1 MKYTRLIIL
10 IGVVVLIFAGAA
22 IAYTQLS
29 ANNSSDSPETTA
41 IVIASTKDS
50 SAASSEDSSA
60 SVASAEETS
69 SVKDTTSAGDASS
82 ATSESV
88 KEGVAVGN
96 LAYDFT
102 LTNYAGDNVTLSDL
116 RGKIVILNFWASWCG
131 PCQSEMP
138 GFQVMQDKITEQG
151 DKADTVFLT
160 VNLADG
166 YQETRETAQAFLDEN
181 GYTFPVVFD
190 KGDVAAK
197 YMITGIPSTFVLDKD
212 GIIIQTFLGATD
224 ENTLE
229 KALESAR
236 S

>member
-1 MKYTRLIIL
+1 MKYTRLIVL

-22 IAYTQLS
+22 IAYNRLS
-29 ANNSSDSPETTA
+29 ANNSSDSPEPSA
-41 IVIASTKDS
+41 IVIPSAKGS
-50 SAASSEDSSA
+50 SAASSEA
-60 SVASAEETS
+60 STAPVTTAKETASA
-69 SVKDTTSAGDASS
+69 GNASS
-82 ATSESV
+82 ATANSI
-88 KEGVAVGN
+88 KEGIAVGN
-96 LAYDFT
+96 SAIDFT
-102 LTNYAGDNVTLSDL
+102 LTNYAGDKVTLSGL

-138 GFQVMQDKITEQG
+138 GFQKMQDALTELG

-166 YQETRETAQAFLDEN
+166 YHETRDTAQAFLDEK

-197 YMITGIPSTFVLDKD
+197 YMITGIPSTFVIDKN
-212 GIIIQTFLGATD
+212 GIIVQTFLGATD
-224 ENTLE
+224 EKTLE

>member
-10 IGVVVLIFAGAA
+10 IGVVVLVFAGAV

-29 ANNSSDSPETTA
+29 ANSTSDSPETTA
-41 IVIASTKDS
+41 IVIASTKESTDS
-50 SAASSEDSSA
+50 TASGEESTAADNESSSDS
-60 SVASAEETS
+60 
-69 SVKDTTSAGDASS
+69 ASS
-82 ATSESV
+82 ADSESSV
-88 KEGVAVGN
+88 TSLSAMEGTAVGN

-102 LTNYAGDNVTLSDL
+102 LTNYAGENVTLSDL

-138 GFQVMQDKITEQG
+138 GFQVMQEKITGQG

-166 YQETRETAQAFLDEN
+166 QRETRDTAQAFLDEN

-190 KGDVAAK
+190 KGDVANQ

-212 GIIIQTFLGATD
+212 GIIVRTFLGATNEQD
-224 ENTLE
+224 LE

>member
-10 IGVVVLIFAGAA
+10 IGVVFLVFAGAVF
-22 IAYTQLS
+22 AYTQLS
-29 ANNSSDSPETTA
+29 ANNASDSTETSA
-41 IVIASTKDS
+41 IVITTAK
-50 SAASSEDSSA
+50 
-60 SVASAEETS
+60 ETS
-69 SVKDTTSAGDASS
+69 APAVSNKESTSVLDESSSDDSTSVTTLSAR
-82 ATSESV
+82 
-88 KEGVAVGN
+88 EGTAVGN

-102 LTNYAGDNVTLSDL
+102 LTNYAGDSVKLSDF

-131 PCQSEMP
+131 PCQNEMP
-138 GFQVMQDKITEQG
+138 GFQAMQDTITGLG

-166 YQETRETAQAFLDEN
+166 QRETRDTAQAFLDEK

-190 KGDVAAK
+190 KGDVANQ
-197 YMITGIPSTFVLDKD
+197 YMITGIPSTFVLNKD
-212 GIIIQTFLGATD
+212 GIIVKTFLGSTSEQD
-224 ENTLE
+224 LE

>member
-29 ANNSSDSPETTA
+29 ANSSSDSPETTA
-41 IVIASTKDS
+41 IVIASAKDS
-50 SAASSEDSSA
+50 SAASS
-60 SVASAEETS
+60 
-69 SVKDTTSAGDASS
+69 
-82 ATSESV
+82 ATSNSV

-96 LAYDFT
+96 SAIDFT

-131 PCQSEMP
+131 PCKSEMP
-138 GFQVMQDKITEQG
+138 GFQAMQDKITEQG

-166 YQETRETAQAFLDEN
+166 YQETRDTAQAFLDEK

-197 YMITGIPSTFVLDKD
+197 YMITGIPSTFVIDKN
-212 GIIIQTFLGATD
+212 GIIVQTFLGATD
-224 ENTLE
+224 EKTLE

>member
-10 IGVVVLIFAGAA
+10 IGVVVLIFSGAA

-29 ANNSSDSPETTA
+29 ANNSTDSQETTA
-41 IVIASTKDS
+41 IVIAASKDS
-50 SAASSEDSSA
+50 SASA
-60 SVASAEETS
+60 GSTQN
-69 SVKDTTSAGDASS
+69 TTSAADTSS
-82 ATSESV
+82 AASV
-88 KEGVAVGN
+88 SAKEGTAVGN

-102 LTNYAGDNVTLSDL
+102 LTNYAGENVTLSDL
-116 RGKIVILNFWASWCG
+116 RGKIVVLNFWASWCG

-138 GFQVMQDKITEQG
+138 GFQKMQDALTELG

-190 KGDVAAK
+190 KGEIATK
-197 YMITGIPSTFVLDKD
+197 YNITGIPSTFVLDKD
-212 GIIIQTFLGATD
+212 GIIVQKFLGATD
-224 ENTLE
+224 EAKLE

>member
-10 IGVVVLIFAGAA
+10 LGVVVLIFAGSAV
-22 IAYTQLS
+22 AYTYLS
-29 ANNSSDSPETTA
+29 ANNSSDSTDNTT
-41 IVIASTKDS
+41 IVASSAKDS
-50 SAASSEDSSA
+50 SASTSSA
-60 SVASAEETS
+60 QTTAPAKDSTSVAS
-69 SVKDTTSAGDASS
+69 VSA
-82 ATSESV
+82 
-88 KEGVAVGN
+88 KEGIAVGD

-102 LTNYAGDNVTLSDL
+102 LTNYAGENVTLSDF

-131 PCQSEMP
+131 PCQNEMP
-138 GFQVMQDKITEQG
+138 GFQAMQDKFTALG

-166 YQETRETAQAFLDEN
+166 QRETRDTAKAFLDEK

-190 KGDVAAK
+190 KGDVANQ
-197 YMITGIPSTFVLDKD
+197 YMITGIPSTFVLNKD
-212 GIIIQTFLGATD
+212 GIIVQTFLGSTD
-224 ENTLE
+224 EAKLE